1 MILGY
6 LDKDDRAY
14 DLNFATLKI
23 KIRVETEGSGGKP
36 RIAFYP
42 GGSAV
47 PTSYAVLGE
56 ADVTLG
62 VSMDHAGDRV
72 PLLRPV
78 EGHLYRHERGL
89 LFLATPTKRDPE
101 DPTFFLVKL
110 RAMPSAV
117 KFFFE
122 DQEGTELVSIPAD
135 EVLQVQ
141 RAQRDATVFVS
152 AANVALPKEKLAYA
166 VEVGPAASAMPLLDR
181 LPMSS
186 GA

>member
-14 DLNFATLKI
+14 DLNFATLKM
-23 KIRVETEGSGGKP
+23 KIRVETEGSAGAP

-42 GGSAV
+42 RGSAV
-47 PTSYAVLGE
+47 PTTFAVLGE
-56 ADVTLG
+56 ADVTVG

-89 LFLATPTKRDPE
+89 LFLATPPRRDPE

-110 RAMPSAV
+110 HAMPSAV

-122 DQEGTELVSIPAD
+122 DQEGTELVSIPTD
-135 EVLQVQ
+135 EILRV
-141 RAQRDATVFVS
+141 QRDATILVS
-152 AANVALPKEKLAYA
+152 AANVALPKERLAYA
-166 VEVGPAASAMPLLDR
+166 VEVRPSATAMPLLDG

-186 GA
+186 SA